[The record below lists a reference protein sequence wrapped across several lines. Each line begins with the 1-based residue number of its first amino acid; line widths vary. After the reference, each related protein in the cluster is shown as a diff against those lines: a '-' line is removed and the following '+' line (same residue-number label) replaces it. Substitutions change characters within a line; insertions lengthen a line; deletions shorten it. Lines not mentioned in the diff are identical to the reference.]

1 MKKILIG
8 LLLVAAATAAYF
20 FLYKKNDTEPVKKAT
35 NQELLIGKWKTN
47 SVHSVTDSLQTQYSY
62 DFQKE
67 GNAFRSIS
75 DSARADTL
83 FYEWNKTGELLLRT
97 SAADT
102 IAKTYTVAFTGG
114 DSLTLK
120 ADSINIQLIKQK

>member
-20 FLYKKNDTEPVKKAT
+20 FLYKKYDTEPVKKAT

-83 FYEWNKTGELLLRT
+83 FMNGTKPENCCSELVRQT
-97 SAADT
+97 QSQ
-102 IAKTYTVAFTGG
+102 KH
-114 DSLTLK
+114 
-120 ADSINIQLIKQK
+120 IQLHLPAVIA